1 MTFGE
6 LVWNVSWNQRLHK
19 VCAYRGLGGAHVA
32 VLAMCASWGLL
43 IAARRS
49 AMRAVVGGR
58 SRPPSGVFE
67 VDSIDK
73 V

>member
-32 VLAMCASWGLL
+32 VLAMVRSRGCSSRLEH
-43 IAARRS
+43 IAKS
-49 AMRAVVGGR
+49 AM
-58 SRPPSGVFE
+58 
-67 VDSIDK
+67 
-73 V
+73 